1 MLYLI
6 ATPIGNLADFSFR
19 AVETLQRCDYILCE
33 DTRHSHTLLQHYQI
47 KKRCL
52 SYHAF
57 NESKQLEAVVSDLQK
72 GLHIALISDAGTPL
86 VADPGFTLVQRC
98 RESGIAV
105 TAVPGANAAIT
116 ALILSGFP
124 PLPFQCV
131 GFLPKKSSELS
142 ALLVRIL
149 TYKGTTI
156 CYETPH
162 RLVETLDSIK
172 KLASTRL
179 LCVAR
184 ELTKMHEESLR
195 GTAEELL
202 AHFAQISPRGEIV
215 LLFAPPPAEI
225 LFEELSLK
233 ELVSYL
239 QSEFSLSVSDAI
251 KLAAELH
258 DVPKKKV
265 YKEFHDLDS

>member
-19 AVETLQRCDYILCE
+19 AVETLQRCDYVLCE
-33 DTRHSHTLLQHYQI
+33 DTRHSLTLLQHYQI
-47 KKRCL
+47 KKRLL

-57 NESKQLEAVVSDLQK
+57 NESKQLETVISDLQK
-72 GLHIALISDAGTPL
+72 GMHIALISDAGTPL
-86 VADPGFTLVQRC
+86 LADPGFPLVQRC
-98 RESGIAV
+98 RETGIPV

-142 ALLVRIL
+142 HLLIRIL
-149 TYKGTTI
+149 TYKGTTL

-162 RLVETLDSIK
+162 RLVETLAHIDK
-172 KLASTRL
+172 FAPARL
-179 LCVAR
+179 LSVAR
-184 ELTKMHEESLR
+184 ELTKIHEESLR
-195 GTAEELL
+195 GTAAELH
-202 AHFAQISPRGEIV
+202 AHFTTVAPRGEIV
-215 LLFAPPPAEI
+215 LLFAPPPSEI
-225 LFEELSLK
+225 PFEELSLK

-239 QSEFSLSVSDAI
+239 QTEFSLGVSDAI

-258 DVPKKKV
+258 GVPKKKV
-265 YKEFHDLDS
+265 YNTYHDLHS